1 MNEEEKKA
9 VGLLKALNNLE
20 KKCKIEKVPY
30 KSEIKKIMISLLPED
45 YGIFEILLNL
55 IDKLQKENEE
65 LKEDRKNNNEM
76 IALAQNEILNYMS
89 GYEDGKKHKMTA
101 VAQVVENQQ
110 YYIVRK
116 QMEKYEEHI
125 KRLQKEN
132 EELKNQEATQRK
144 INELLV
150 QRYSNSISV
159 QKVKDKISERQFELQ
174 QEYKD
179 FEDDSILLVLQELL
193 EGRK

>member
-30 KSEIKKIMISLLPED
+30 KSEIKKIRISLLPED
-45 YGIFEILLNL
+45 YGIFEILINL
-55 IDKLQKENEE
+55 IEKLQKENKEWQE
-65 LKEDRKNNNEM
+65 AYKSEKKMKNEYVKLYQDLLLKENV
-76 IALAQNEILNYMS
+76 IPI
-89 GYEDGKKHKMTA
+89 
-101 VAQVVENQQ
+101 
-110 YYIVRK
+110 
-116 QMEKYEEHI
+116 
-125 KRLQKEN
+125 
-132 EELKNQEATQRK
+132 
-144 INELLV
+144 
-150 QRYSNSISV
+150 

-179 FEDDSILLVLQELL
+179 FEDDAILTVLQELL